1 MCSTPTRPDDATGG
15 PGESAGLPAAL
26 ALLRRGPFA
35 RLFAVRLSA
44 QWADGL
50 FQAALGGAVLF
61 NPEREAD
68 PLVVASGLAVLLLPY
83 SLLGPFAGSLLDRWD
98 RRRVLA
104 GASAV
109 RAVLVV
115 AVAAAVAAGWAGTP
129 LYVLALAVTGVNRF
143 VLTGLSAALPHVVPG
158 TARLVPANTLSVTVG
173 AGISATGAGC
183 AVALRAVFGD
193 GDAGSAATVLAAA
206 LGSLVAAGLAAGF
219 TRRAL
224 GPGRTVGDAPGPAVA
239 GTGRTVVPGPGGGDG
254 SVRSTAPGPGGSRP
268 SVLRDV
274 LGGFTAGA
282 RATVTTP
289 AVCAPFLGLVAHRL
303 AFGINTLLLLML
315 FRHVFTPENVPGAGG
330 LLGVGVVAG
339 LTAAGLAVAALVTPA
354 LVRTVGTVRAVR
366 VALAGAVL
374 SQGAVAVWLTLPTVL
389 VSAFLLGVFGQVVKL
404 CADAGVQSGAGDS
417 VRGRVFALFDAVFSV
432 CYVAAVTLAAVAGPP
447 DGRSPALLGLAAG
460 LYAAG
465 LVAHVVYLDGRRV
478 RTSDSTVT

>member
-1 MCSTPTRPDDATGG
+1 MRSTAARPDARTPG
-15 PGESAGLPAAL
+15 PSRPGSGAGLGSAV

-104 GASAV
+104 WASV
-109 RAVLVV
+109 LRALLVV
-115 AVAAAVAAGWAGTP
+115 AVAAAVAAGTAGTP
-129 LYVLALAVTGVNRF
+129 LFVLALAVTGVNRF
-143 VLTGLSAALPHVVPG
+143 VLSGLSAALPHVVDD
-158 TARLVPANTLSVTVG
+158 TARLVPSNTLSVTVG
-173 AGISATGAGC
+173 AGVSALGAGC

-193 GDAGSAATVLAAA
+193 GDAGSAGTVLVAA
-206 LGSLVAAGLAAGF
+206 LGSLLAAGLAAGF
-219 TRRAL
+219 ARRAL
-224 GPGRTVGDAPGPAVA
+224 GPAPPPAGAGAAAPPGPRVSLVRDVA
-239 GTGRTVVPGPGGGDG
+239 GGL
-254 SVRSTAPGPGGSRP
+254 A
-268 SVLRDV
+268 
-274 LGGFTAGA
+274 AGA
-282 RATVTTP
+282 RATAGTP

-315 FRHVFTPENVPGAGG
+315 FRSVFTPANVPGAGG

-339 LTAAGLAVAALVTPA
+339 LTAAGLAVAALVTPP
-354 LVRTVGTVRAVR
+354 LVRRAGTVRAVR
-366 VALAGAVL
+366 IALAGAAL
-374 SQGAVAVWLTLPTVL
+374 SQAAVAVWLALPAVL
-389 VSAFLLGVFGQVVKL
+389 AGAFALGVCGQVVKL
-404 CADAGVQSGAGDS
+404 CADAGIQAGAGDA

-432 CYVAAVTLAAVAGPP
+432 CYVAAVTLAAVAGPA
-447 DGRSPALLGLAAG
+447 DGHSPALLGVAAG

-465 LVAHVVYLDGRRV
+465 LLAHVLYLRPA
-478 RTSDSTVT
+478 RTCALPI